1 VRKYLRA
8 GDDVNER
15 NQLGGSA
22 LVVAAQYD
30 HVEVVRTLLRHP
42 YIAINLQDHSG
53 ETALMKASSEGH
65 ARVVKTLCKRPD
77 VNVNIQDNE
86 GWTTL
91 MHARGKVGIVKIILK
106 QRSLDM
112 KLTDE
117 TGCNAFQLACSKGW
131 TKVVTAMVRSERAIQ
146 QLTKDDLTCALGLAK
161 ANNYAAIAKI
171 VSKAACN
178 RESRKMKG
186 GVSKNISQ

>member
-30 HVEVVRTLLRHP
+30 HVEVVRTLLQNQH
-42 YIAINLQDHSG
+42 IAVNLQDYSG
-53 ETALMKASSEGH
+53 QTALMKSSSEGH
-65 ARVVKTLCKRPD
+65 AGVVKTLCKRPD
-77 VNVNIQDNE
+77 VDVNIQDNE

-91 MHARGKVGIVKIILK
+91 MHARGKVGIVKILLK
-106 QRSLDM
+106 MQSLDM
-112 KLTDE
+112 KLNDE
-117 TGCNAFQLACSKGW
+117 TGCNAFQLACSNGW

-146 QLTKDDLTCALGLAK
+146 QLSIEDLICAVGLAK
-161 ANNYAAIAKI
+161 VNGYVAVAKI
-171 VSKAACN
+171 VSKAA
-178 RESRKMKG
+178 SKRKLRKIKER
-186 GVSKNISQ
+186 VS

>member
-30 HVEVVRTLLRHP
+30 HMEVVRTLLQNQH
-42 YIAINLQDHSG
+42 IAVNLQDYSG
-53 ETALMKASSEGH
+53 ETALMKASSGGH
-65 ARVVKTLCKRPD
+65 AGVVKTLCKRPD
-77 VNVNIQDNE
+77 VDVNIQDKE

-91 MHARGKVGIVKIILK
+91 MHARSKVGIVKILLK

-112 KLTDE
+112 KLTNE
-117 TGCNAFQLACSKGW
+117 TGSNAFQRACSNGW
-131 TKVVTAMVRSERAIQ
+131 SEVVTAMVRSERAIQ
-146 QLTKDDLTCALGLAK
+146 QLTKEDLICAVDLAK
-161 ANNYAAIAKI
+161 VNGYAAVSKI
-171 VSKAACN
+171 VSNAL
-178 RESRKMKG
+178 STRKLR
-186 GVSKNISQ
+186 